1 MSETA
6 SERID
11 RVMREGTEL
20 LNAMRVSVREATKRY
35 IVAGELMSTWKD
47 GRVVWVDPVTLM
59 EVSQDQPVTVV

>member
-1 MSETA
+1 MSETP

-47 GRVVWVDPVTLM
+47 GRVVWVDPVTLK
-59 EVSQDQPVTVV
+59 EVSQDQPVSVV

>member
-1 MSETA
+1 
-6 SERID
+6 
-11 RVMREGTEL
+11 MREGTEL